1 MAFVASAVSALPNSW
16 SIGPVKVEV
25 QTFTAANADTSGTIT
40 ANRLSEVKLAVVTG
54 LLDVSQ
60 TISGKTVTLSFD
72 DPGADAEGQIIL
84 IGT

>member
-1 MAFVASAVSALPNSW
+1 MAFAAAAVAALPRAW

-40 ANRLSEVKLAVVTG
+40 AKQLSSVDFAIVTG

-72 DPGADAEGQIIL
+72 DPAADAEGQIIL
-84 IGT
+84 IGK